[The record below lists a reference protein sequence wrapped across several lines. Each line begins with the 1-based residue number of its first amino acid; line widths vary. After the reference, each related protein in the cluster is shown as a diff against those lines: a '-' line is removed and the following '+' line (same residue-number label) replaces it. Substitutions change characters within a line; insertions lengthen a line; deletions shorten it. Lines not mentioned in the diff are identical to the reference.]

1 MADAIM
7 HHPSK
12 CISPWSNAL
21 TGWLRIRSRLIFC
34 LKEIKSDVKIDD
46 GVPRSQF
53 LMFTSILNF
62 PSKLPLVDP
71 VYIVCILIS
80 IILITPWIAVRLRI
94 PPLVVLIGLGML
106 TGANGLGIV
115 ARDDQ
120 LKLLEKFGLLYIML
134 IAGLQMDLSNIRRLG
149 VRSLLFGLLTFGIP
163 FSLGVAYGQFMQYGI
178 LTALLVG
185 ILYSPHTL
193 VSYPIVTQKGI
204 AQAESVGVAVGGTV
218 VTSILTLTSLSI
230 LQSVHSGS
238 VGIELAIRLV
248 VLLPLLVWFCFWGIP
263 KVGQSILQKDSSNTL
278 TQFIF
283 VLACLFGV
291 ASATLLLN
299 IDSIV
304 GAFIAGLA
312 LNRLVP
318 FASPLM
324 KQIEFV
330 GNSFFIPC
338 FLISVGVLAN
348 PRIFL
353 THPEN
358 LGLTLAIVMG
368 AVGAK
373 VLAAGLAG
381 WKFQYSFSEIM
392 LMSSLT
398 LSRAALVLVIALFG
412 KEAGLLSEG
421 IFNAIIAYIVCTC
434 LIGPLL
440 TNRFAQEVSQK
451 LVFDQSAELQGAY
464 RQ

>member
-1 MADAIM
+1 
-7 HHPSK
+7 
-12 CISPWSNAL
+12 
-21 TGWLRIRSRLIFC
+21 
-34 LKEIKSDVKIDD
+34 
-46 GVPRSQF
+46 
-53 LMFTSILNF
+53 MFASILNL
-62 PSKLPLVDP
+62 PKNLPLEEP
-71 VYIVCILIS
+71 VYIISLLSS
-80 IILITPWIAVRLRI
+80 IILITPWIAARLRV
-94 PPLVVLIGLGML
+94 PPLIVLIGLGML
-106 TGANGLGIV
+106 IGTNGLEIV

-149 VRSLLFGLLTFGIP
+149 LRALLFGLLTFGIP
-163 FSLGVAYGQFMQYGI
+163 FSLGVASGKFMQYGV

-193 VSYPIVTQKGI
+193 VSYPIVTQQRI

-230 LQSVHSGS
+230 LQSVHGGS

-248 VLLPLLVWFCFWGIP
+248 ILLPLLVLFCFWGIP
-263 KVGQSILQKDSSNTL
+263 KAGQRIFQQNASNTL

-291 ASATLLLN
+291 ASATVFLN
-299 IDSIV
+299 VDSIV
-304 GAFIAGLA
+304 GAFIAGLS

-318 FASPLM
+318 FTSPLM

-330 GNSFFIPC
+330 GNSLFIPC

-348 PRIFL
+348 PRIFF

-358 LGLTLAIVMG
+358 LGLTLAIVIT

-373 VLAAGLAG
+373 VAAAGLAG
-381 WKFQYSFSEIM
+381 WKFQYSFAEVM

-412 KEAGLLSEG
+412 KEAGLLNEG

-434 LIGPLL
+434 LIGPLFA
-440 TNRFAQEVSQK
+440 NRFAQEVKQNAK
-451 LVFDQSAELQGAY
+451 LDQFAELKEAH
-464 RQ
+464 RR

>member
-1 MADAIM
+1 MAD
-7 HHPSK
+7 
-12 CISPWSNAL
+12 
-21 TGWLRIRSRLIFC
+21 
-34 LKEIKSDVKIDD
+34 
-46 GVPRSQF
+46 
-53 LMFTSILNF
+53 
-62 PSKLPLVDP
+62 P
-71 VYIVCILIS
+71 VFIICILIS
-80 IILITPWIAVRLRI
+80 IILITPWIAARLRI
-94 PPLVVLIGLGML
+94 PPLIVLIGLGIL
-106 TGANGLGIV
+106 IGTNGLGMI

-149 VRSLLFGLLTFGIP
+149 VRSLFFGLLTFGIP
-163 FSLGVAYGQFMQYGI
+163 FTLGFSAGQFMNYGI

-193 VSYPIVTQKGI
+193 VSYPIVTEKGI
-204 AQAESVGVAVGGTV
+204 AQVESVGVAVGGTV
-218 VTSILTLTSLSI
+218 VTSILTLTSLS
-230 LQSVHSGS
+230 LVQSIHSGS

-248 VLLPLLVWFCFWGIP
+248 ILLPLLVLFCFWGIP
-263 KVGQSILQKDSSNTL
+263 KVGQRILQHHSSNIL
-278 TQFIF
+278 AQFIF
-283 VLACLFGV
+283 VLACLFMV

-299 IDSIV
+299 VDSIV

-312 LNRLVP
+312 LNRMVP
-318 FASPLM
+318 FTSPLM
-324 KQIEFV
+324 KQIEFI

-348 PRIFL
+348 PRIFF

-358 LGLTLAIVMG
+358 LGMTLAIVVS

-373 VLAAGLAG
+373 FFAAGVAG
-381 WKFQYSFSEIM
+381 KIFRYSVSEIM

-412 KEAGLLSEG
+412 KEAELLNEG

-434 LIGPLL
+434 LIGPLM
-440 TNRFAQEVSQK
+440 TNRFAQQVSQRIK
-451 LVFDQSAELQGAY
+451 LVPSTTLQEV
-464 RQ
+464 